1 MAPTAFYTN
10 LLHNAQRIRNQP
22 LPRTATAD
30 LLSDCSASADTLFAD
45 TLFADALSL
54 HAQHARADII
64 SSLGSFQQPQGG
76 Q

>member
-30 LLSDCSASADTLFAD
+30 LISDCFAFAD

-64 SSLGSFQQPQGG
+64 SSL
-76 Q
+76 